1 MVMRK
6 GISGVVATILIV
18 LLVVVSVAILWG
30 AVRPL
35 ISSTNN
41 RVQPDCLTVD
51 LDVTSCVYANNIVDV
66 VVVEVDVVVVDILVE
81 VLVEVDV
88 EVVLTDVEVDVVDI
102 LVDVLVKRGVG
113 EGDVTAIKF
122 AFSYDALPPSVSAEF
137 LTPGFDELETATKSV
152 TGITST
158 PKSVIAV
165 AMVGPEK
172 VLCGITG
179 TPKECT

>member
-66 VVVEVDVVVVDILVE
+66 V
-81 VLVEVDV
+81 
-88 EVVLTDVEVDVVDI
+88 
-102 LVDVLVKRGVG
+102 VKRGVG

>member
-1 MVMRK
+1 MRK

-66 VVVEVDVVVVDILVE
+66 V
-81 VLVEVDV
+81 
-88 EVVLTDVEVDVVDI
+88 
-102 LVDVLVKRGVG
+102 VKRGVG

-172 VLCGITG
+172 VLCGITS
-179 TPKECT
+179 

>member
-1 MVMRK
+1 MRK

-66 VVVEVDVVVVDILVE
+66 V
-81 VLVEVDV
+81 
-88 EVVLTDVEVDVVDI
+88 
-102 LVDVLVKRGVG
+102 VKRGVG